1 MKNKG
6 FTVVE
11 LITSFALTM
20 VISVFLFEVLI
31 DVKDIFI
38 EASIKTNIEQ
48 KLAIISKNIK
58 NIVVVRGSVVNCSS
72 ETNCTANGKTIEVS
86 GNTMV
91 INGQTFKLPEEVSI
105 EGPSLSQSCT
115 AKNCYLK
122 VSMTLKHPN
131 LSKKYTYNTIYYYYD
146 YTKN

>member
-38 EASIKTNIEQ
+38 ETSIKTNIEQ

-58 NIVVVRGSVVNCSS
+58 NVVVVRGSVVTCESL
-72 ETNCTANGKTIEVS
+72 TKCTANDKTIEINDNKV
-86 GNTMV
+86 N
-91 INGQTFKLPEEVSI
+91 INGQTFKLPEQVSI
-105 EGPSLSQSCT
+105 KNSDLSQSCDL
-115 AKNCYLK
+115 KNCYLK
-122 VSMTLKHPN
+122 VSMTLNHPN
-131 LSKKYTYNTIYYYYD
+131 LSKEYTYNTIYYYYD
-146 YTKN
+146 YTK